1 MHIYGKE
8 KQKKKKMSSPPLHD
22 KKTRDL
28 QDMLRNQNDKIKR
41 NQERSTHMLQIPK
54 AGVQTPG
61 QVPLEM
67 GCIYFSLKNH
77 TSLAQVSHIPDNSI
91 EVHSKKRFIF
101 SSIILQTDPIVP

>member
-1 MHIYGKE
+1 
-8 KQKKKKMSSPPLHD
+8 
-22 KKTRDL
+22 
-28 QDMLRNQNDKIKR
+28 
-41 NQERSTHMLQIPK
+41 MLQLPK

-77 TSLAQVSHIPDNSI
+77 TSLVQASHIPDNRI

-101 SSIILQTDPIVP
+101 SSLVTQTNPKMSLLIKHRHPIAPLSLDKFSY